1 VSTTPVYICGVG
13 MHRFG
18 RFPEMSLKQ
27 LAAHAALEALAD
39 AGIGIGDVQAVFAAN
54 AYAGLLTGQE
64 SIRGETWMRPLG
76 VGGAPVFN
84 VENACASGST
94 AVHLATLAVRSGAYD
109 TVLVVGAEKMYV
121 QDTHR
126 TLKALESSTDL
137 ETLGGMGIQFMAI
150 DALRVREFADEEGL
164 TERDLAWT
172 AVKAHENGAHNPMA
186 QYQRPVSYEE
196 VLGSRMIAEPI
207 RLLMCSAI
215 SDGAAAVV
223 ISSRPRNPARAV
235 RIVASQAMS
244 SPFRDVAATGLVR
257 ATARRAY
264 EEAGV
269 GPEDLEIVELH
280 DAVSPAELIYY
291 RELGLCPPGEV
302 AALAR
307 SGKTERH
314 GALPVNPS
322 GGLNSRGHPVG
333 ATGVAQLCE
342 LVWQMRGEA
351 GARQVRHVPR
361 VGLAHNNG
369 GWMGEDP
376 AVCICHILQR

>member
-1 VSTTPVYICGVG
+1 L
-13 MHRFG
+13 
-18 RFPEMSLKQ
+18 SLKH
-27 LAAHAALEALAD
+27 LAAHAAREALAD
-39 AGIGIGDVQAVFAAN
+39 AEVSVGDIQAVFAAN

-76 VGGAPVFN
+76 IGGAPVFN

-94 AVHLATLAVRSGAYD
+94 ALHLATTAVRSGAYD

-137 ETLGGMGIQFMAI
+137 DTLGGMGIQFMAI
-150 DALRVREFADEEGL
+150 DALRVLEFAAEEEL
-164 TERDLAWT
+164 TERDFAWT
-172 AVKAHENGAHNPMA
+172 AVKAHENGAYNPIA
-186 QYQRPVSYEE
+186 QYQRPVTYEE
-196 VLGSRMIAEPI
+196 VLGSRMIADPI

-223 ISSRPRNPARAV
+223 VSSKPRNPARAV
-235 RIVASQAMS
+235 RIVASQARS
-244 SPFRDVAATGLVR
+244 SPFRDLTETGLVE
-257 ATARRAY
+257 ATARQAY

-269 GPEDLEIVELH
+269 GPEDLDIVELH
-280 DAVSPAELIYY
+280 DAISPAELMYY
-291 RELGLCPPGEV
+291 RELGLCRPGEV

-307 SGKTERH
+307 SGKTELH
-314 GALPVNPS
+314 GTLPVNTS

-333 ATGVAQLCE
+333 ATGVAQVCE

-351 GARQVRHVPR
+351 GARQVRQQPR
-361 VGLAHNNG
+361 VGMAHNNG

-376 AVCICHILQR
+376 AVCIIHILQR